1 MVVAWDGDGFSICI
15 GFFRKRR
22 FSKNYVNQAMI
33 SISIG
38 WSGHVFCCYTWWFLC
53 RHLSLITRFE
63 GLFFNVFCHFTS
75 LICFLYYGGLL
86 MDEAYDIILKITA
99 DGQRRFSMRLTQE
112 AIMELERNPY
122 VIRSGPDRI
131 TYSREFKH
139 HFMREYLSGK
149 KPT

>member
-1 MVVAWDGDGFSICI
+1 M
-15 GFFRKRR
+15 
-22 FSKNYVNQAMI
+22 MI
-33 SISIG
+33 SVPSFVAHHKVRGAI
-38 WSGHVFCCYTWWFLC
+38 FQ
-53 RHLSLITRFE
+53 
-63 GLFFNVFCHFTS
+63 
-75 LICFLYYGGLL
+75 CFLSFYVANLLFVLWGGLL

-149 KPT
+149 KPTEIFREAGFDPRMIGSKRIERASARWRKEYAEGTLVLEEFEFEEKDA

>member
-1 MVVAWDGDGFSICI
+1 
-15 GFFRKRR
+15 
-22 FSKNYVNQAMI
+22 
-33 SISIG
+33 
-38 WSGHVFCCYTWWFLC
+38 
-53 RHLSLITRFE
+53 
-63 GLFFNVFCHFTS
+63 
-75 LICFLYYGGLL
+75 

-149 KPT
+149 KPTEIFREAGFDPRMIGSEPVHAGGKSMQKAR

>member
-1 MVVAWDGDGFSICI
+1 
-15 GFFRKRR
+15 
-22 FSKNYVNQAMI
+22 
-33 SISIG
+33 
-38 WSGHVFCCYTWWFLC
+38 
-53 RHLSLITRFE
+53 
-63 GLFFNVFCHFTS
+63 
-75 LICFLYYGGLL
+75 

-149 KPT
+149 KPTEIFREAGFEPVHAGGKSMQKARWYWRNLSSKKRTHNIGNKKAEPGAI

>member
-1 MVVAWDGDGFSICI
+1 
-15 GFFRKRR
+15 
-22 FSKNYVNQAMI
+22 
-33 SISIG
+33 
-38 WSGHVFCCYTWWFLC
+38 
-53 RHLSLITRFE
+53 
-63 GLFFNVFCHFTS
+63 
-75 LICFLYYGGLL
+75 

-139 HFMREYLSGK
+139 HFMREYLSAKSQLKFSERRGLIRV
-149 KPT
+149 

>member
-1 MVVAWDGDGFSICI
+1 
-15 GFFRKRR
+15 
-22 FSKNYVNQAMI
+22 
-33 SISIG
+33 
-38 WSGHVFCCYTWWFLC
+38 
-53 RHLSLITRFE
+53 
-63 GLFFNVFCHFTS
+63 
-75 LICFLYYGGLL
+75 

-149 KPT
+149 KPTEIFREAAYDRKQADRASQCTLAERVCRRHAGTGGI

>member
-1 MVVAWDGDGFSICI
+1 
-15 GFFRKRR
+15 
-22 FSKNYVNQAMI
+22 
-33 SISIG
+33 
-38 WSGHVFCCYTWWFLC
+38 
-53 RHLSLITRFE
+53 
-63 GLFFNVFCHFTS
+63 
-75 LICFLYYGGLL
+75 
-86 MDEAYDIILKITA
+86 MDEAYDIILKIAA

-149 KPT
+149 KPTEIFREAGFDPRMIGSKRIEPVHAGGKSMQKARWYWRNLSSKKRTHNIGNKKLSQGQFNCVLRPLSSAFAFNR

>member
-1 MVVAWDGDGFSICI
+1 
-15 GFFRKRR
+15 
-22 FSKNYVNQAMI
+22 
-33 SISIG
+33 
-38 WSGHVFCCYTWWFLC
+38 
-53 RHLSLITRFE
+53 
-63 GLFFNVFCHFTS
+63 
-75 LICFLYYGGLL
+75 

-139 HFMREYLSGK
+139 HFMR
-149 KPT
+149 

>member
-1 MVVAWDGDGFSICI
+1 
-15 GFFRKRR
+15 
-22 FSKNYVNQAMI
+22 
-33 SISIG
+33 
-38 WSGHVFCCYTWWFLC
+38 
-53 RHLSLITRFE
+53 
-63 GLFFNVFCHFTS
+63 
-75 LICFLYYGGLL
+75 
-86 MDEAYDIILKITA
+86 MDEAYDIILKITV

-149 KPT
+149 KPTEIFREAGFDPRMIESKRIERASARWRKEYAEGTLVLEEFEFEEKDA